1 MDKNIKKWWDE
12 YADYYQASSKI
23 KTSIAHY
30 GPFSP
35 DERELNLL
43 GNVRNKKILELGC
56 GGGQCSIAFAKK
68 GAKCTAIDFS
78 ENQLKF
84 ADKLAKDA
92 EVKINFIKSDIQK
105 FKFKK
110 NEKFDIVFSSFAL
123 QFIPNLEL
131 CFKSINK
138 ILKTGGLF
146 VFSLDHPFYSIV
158 SHQGAIESSYYQTG
172 KCTEWTTEDV
182 FQESKNSKDTKIPF
196 IVYKRKVSDIYNSLV
211 KAGFNVEKILE
222 PNTFSKKDPWVKM
235 YSLDVIKLIGPT
247 IIFSTT
253 KIN

>member
-1 MDKNIKKWWDE
+1 MGKNIKLWWDRH
-12 YADYYQASSKI
+12 ADYYQACSKI
-23 KTSIAHY
+23 TTEHAHY

-35 DERELNLL
+35 NENELNLL
-43 GNVRNKKILELGC
+43 GNVAGKNILELGC

-68 GAKCTAIDFS
+68 GAKCTSIDFS

-84 ADKLAKDA
+84 ANKLAKKIGV
-92 EVKINFIKSDIQK
+92 EINFVKADIQN
-105 FKFKK
+105 FKLKEDK
-110 NEKFDIVFSSFAL
+110 KFDIVFSSFAL
-123 QFIPNLEL
+123 QFVSDLDT
-131 CFKSINK
+131 CFKVVNK
-138 ILKTGGLF
+138 VLKTGGLF

-158 SHQGAIESSYYQTG
+158 SHKGIIESSYYQIG

-182 FQESKNSKDTKIPF
+182 FHGSNDLKGTKVPF
-196 IVYKRKVSDIYNSLV
+196 VVYKRKISDIYNDLV
-211 KAGFNVEKILE
+211 EAGFKIDKILE
-222 PNTFSKKDPWVKM
+222 PNTFSKKDPWAKM